1 MTEYNIFE
9 IVRSEKKNLSS
20 VSIPQLNKVFVKY
33 YLKFML
39 DLYYKFINDTDFKEN
54 DSIDFE
60 NNIDSIGNFIFHIFY
75 TIYLS
80 CFNIHISLF
89 FLERASLLFYEFISL
104 SIKEKDYKIE
114 SNSYIN
120 DAIIFTYKKT
130 IGNITLEDILNENK
144 NNKDIKNLKIYQNIL
159 QVRNI
164 SFLVSK
170 IIHKIILSNEGTE
183 KYKKIYKNITETL
196 LKIYLTIDIDKFLFQ
211 QINRL
216 LNEYTINIAILLI
229 VILID
234 TIREFIDLDF
244 FEFNT
249 QQSDLD
255 NFINYLELFFN
266 KFLSNNDLD
275 LLLNTDLKK
284 NKIYME
290 FKDSVLRYISN

>member
-54 DSIDFE
+54 YSIDFE

-75 TIYLS
+75 SIYLS

-104 SIKEKDYKIE
+104 SIKEKDYQIE

-130 IGNITLEDILNENK
+130 IGDITLEDILNENK
-144 NNKDIKNLKIYQNIL
+144 NNKDINNLKIYQNIL

-170 IIHKIILSNEGTE
+170 IIHKIILSNERTE

-216 LNEYTINIAILLI
+216 LNEYTINISMVLI
-229 VILID
+229 VILLD

-255 NFINYLELFFN
+255 DFLNYLEVFFN
-266 KFLSNNDLD
+266 KFLNNTDLD
-275 LLLNTDLKK
+275 LLSNTDLKK

>member
-20 VSIPQLNKVFVKY
+20 VSVPKLNKVFVKY
-33 YLKFML
+33 YMKFIQ
-39 DLYYKFINDTDFKEN
+39 DLHYKFKNDTDFKDN
-54 DSIDFE
+54 NSINFE

-89 FLERASLLFYEFISL
+89 FLERATLLFYEFILL

-130 IGNITLEDILNENK
+130 IGDITLEDILNENK
-144 NNKDIKNLKIYQNIL
+144 NNKDINNLEIYKNIL

-170 IIHKIILSNEGTE
+170 IIHKLVLVKDAST
-183 KYKKIYKNITETL
+183 KYKKIYKNISDSL
-196 LKIYLTIDIDKFLFQ
+196 LKIYQTINIDNFLFQ
-211 QINRL
+211 QVNRI
-216 LNEYTINIAILLI
+216 LNEYEIDISIVLI

-249 QQSDLD
+249 KESDLD
-255 NFINYLELFFN
+255 DFINYLEIFFN
-266 KFLSNNDLD
+266 KFINNNDLE
-275 LLLNTDLKK
+275 LLLDTDLKK
-284 NKIYME
+284 NKIYLE